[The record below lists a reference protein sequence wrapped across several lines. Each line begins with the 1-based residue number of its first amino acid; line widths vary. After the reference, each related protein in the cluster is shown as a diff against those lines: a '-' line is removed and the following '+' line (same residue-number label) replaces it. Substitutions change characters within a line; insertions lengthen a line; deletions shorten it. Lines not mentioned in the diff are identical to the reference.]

1 MAVTVPKLFCAD
13 ISSESEESLGAT
25 ASHIEHWILL
35 EYRGMWNRDVL
46 AKSLL
51 SDALKTHLRDELARL
66 PRSRLLF
73 IRQPD
78 RGRLPRWAFYFGR
91 TSERDPRFFRLDFEN
106 HEDLL
111 GFDFGQALRGG
122 GDLPGVPLAEP
133 LFVVCAH
140 GKRDRCCALYGRPL
154 YEDLRAHAG
163 SGTVWQSTHVG
174 GDRFAGNVVCFPEG
188 VYYGRV
194 ESEDVEALVEAHS
207 SGEILLERY
216 RGRSCYPFAVQAAE
230 RAVRTETGLRGL
242 RDLELQEAENAADGS
257 WRVRFLAVPDEQ
269 VHELEVAPEVSEE
282 AVYLTCNAD
291 VPRRVRRF
299 VTREHR
305 ALSRA

>member
-1 MAVTVPKLFCAD
+1 MSVRKALCAD
-13 ISSESEESLGAT
+13 ISSESEESLAAT

-51 SDALKTHLRDELARL
+51 PDGLKAHLQDELRGL

-78 RGRLPRWAFYFGR
+78 RRRLPRWALYFGR
-91 TSERDPRFFRLDFEN
+91 TSERDPRFFRLEFES
-106 HEDLL
+106 HEDLIE
-111 GFDFGQALRGG
+111 FDFAQALLGG
-122 GDLPGVPLAEP
+122 SELPGVPLDEP
-133 LFVVCAH
+133 LFVVCTH
-140 GKRDRCCALYGRPL
+140 GKRDRCCAMYGRPL
-154 YEDLRAHAG
+154 YEDLRTHASAG
-163 SGTVWQSTHVG
+163 SVWQSTHVG

-194 ESEDVEALVEAHS
+194 ESEDVEPLVEAHRE
-207 SGEILLERY
+207 GKLLLERY
-216 RGRSCYPFAVQAAE
+216 RGRSCYPFVVQAAE
-230 RAVRTETGLRGL
+230 RAVRVEAGLRGI
-242 RDLELQEAENAADGS
+242 RDLELVASEKDGDDT

-269 VHELEVAPEVSEE
+269 VHEVALATELTEE
-282 AVYLTCNAD
+282 ALYLTCNAPT
-291 VPRRVRRF
+291 PRHVRRF

-305 ALSRA
+305 VLSRP

>member
-1 MAVTVPKLFCAD
+1 MAVAVPKLFCAD
-13 ISSESEESLGAT
+13 ISSETEESLGAT
-25 ASHIEHWILL
+25 ASHIENWILL
-35 EYRGMWNRDVL
+35 EYRGIWNRDVL

-51 SDALKTHLRDELARL
+51 SDALKAHLRDELGRV

-78 RGRLPRWAFYFGR
+78 RRRLPRWAFYFGR
-91 TSERDPRFFRLDFEN
+91 TTERDARFFRLDFEN

-111 GFDFGQALRGG
+111 GFDFGRALRGG
-122 GDLPGVPLAEP
+122 GDLPGVPLTEP

-154 YEDLRAHAG
+154 YEDLRAHAEPR
-163 SGTVWQSTHVG
+163 SVWQSTHVG

-230 RAVRTETGLRGL
+230 LAVRTETGLRGL

-269 VHELEVAPEVSEE
+269 IHELEVAPEVSEE

>member
-1 MAVTVPKLFCAD
+1 VAVAVPKLFCAD
-13 ISSESEESLGAT
+13 ISSETEESLAAT

-35 EYRGMWNRDVL
+35 EYRAMWNRDVL

-51 SDALKTHLRDELARL
+51 PDGLKAHLRDELGRL

-78 RGRLPRWAFYFGR
+78 RRRLPRWALYFGR
-91 TSERDPRFFRLDFEN
+91 TSERDPRFFRLEFEN
-106 HEDLL
+106 HEDLVR
-111 GFDFGQALRGG
+111 FDFGRALSGD
-122 GDLPGVPLAEP
+122 GDLPGVPLDEP

-140 GKRDRCCALYGRPL
+140 GKRDRCCAVYGRPL
-154 YEDLRAHAG
+154 YEDLRAHADPRA
-163 SGTVWQSTHVG
+163 VWQSTHVG

-194 ESEDVEALVEAHS
+194 DSDDVEALVEAHR

-230 RAVRTETGLRGL
+230 RAVREEAGLRGL
-242 RDLELQEAENAADGS
+242 RDLELEEAVKAADGS

-305 ALSRA
+305 ALSRV

>member
-1 MAVTVPKLFCAD
+1 MLCAD
-13 ISSESEESLGAT
+13 VSSETEESLAAT
-25 ASHIEHWILL
+25 ASHIEQWILL

-51 SDALKTHLRDELARL
+51 SAELKAHLREELGRL

-78 RGRLPRWAFYFGR
+78 RRRLPRWALYFGR
-91 TSERDPRFFRLDFEN
+91 TSERDPRFYRLEFES
-106 HEDLL
+106 HEDLV
-111 GFDFGQALRGG
+111 GFDLGQALLGG
-122 GDLPGVPLAEP
+122 GDLPGVPLDEP
-133 LFVVCAH
+133 VFVVCTH
-140 GKRDRCCALYGRPL
+140 GKRDRCCAMYGRPL
-154 YEDLRAHAG
+154 YEDLRTHASPG
-163 SGTVWQSTHVG
+163 SVWQSTHVG

-194 ESEDVEALVEAHS
+194 EPDDVEPLVAAHR
-207 SGEILLERY
+207 SGKILLERY

-230 RAVRTETGLRGL
+230 RAVRTEAGLRGI
-242 RDLELQEAENAADGS
+242 RDLELIESQKAEDGT

-282 AVYLTCNAD
+282 AVYLTCNAA